1 MRRNAEASKPG
12 DDERERYV
20 ERINLWKLLNDNWSS
35 RAISEIVKRNRNE

>member
-20 ERINLWKLLNDNWSS
+20 ERINL
-35 RAISEIVKRNRNE
+35 